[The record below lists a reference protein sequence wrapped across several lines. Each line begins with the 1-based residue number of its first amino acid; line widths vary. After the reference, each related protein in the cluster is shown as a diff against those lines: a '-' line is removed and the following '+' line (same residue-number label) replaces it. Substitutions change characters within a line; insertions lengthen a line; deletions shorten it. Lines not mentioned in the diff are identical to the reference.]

1 MEAEDV
7 STLWISQK
15 YMESWE
21 ICLIY
26 KQIY

>member
-1 MEAEDV
+1 MDSEDV
-7 STLWISQK
+7 STLQISQK
-15 YMESWE
+15 YMKSWE